1 MGVDVRP
8 SVDEPSN
15 VKYAPTPR
23 HGMAVVLLV
32 ALGILGACGGA
43 DSSSS
48 EESAATVLVSD
59 SNTAAGR
66 FPDEELHRAELE
78 EAELAAAE
86 QAASEEA
93 SASDTVESEDLSSET
108 PGSAS
113 TEEPSAIE
121 TGPSETSSDDGSSPV
136 SGEET
141 QVGIPAGP
149 LESGVYTT
157 GVFEPAFVLDIGAGW
172 LSFQS
177 ELPDFVAFSPSDEF
191 DLSVSFLSPNL
202 SIALIDDADEYL
214 EADPAGE
221 QLLDPLAFNY
231 FDWIHEHAHYEAD
244 DLRTE
249 LLAGRA
255 VASFDASL
263 VTGYPWKECLGDCAL
278 LVAASD
284 GEILAQEVGFRER
297 LYTTDVDDLTLVVS
311 VAAPLEKFD
320 ALLPR
325 AIEFLSTLRLV
336 ADIEPEL
343 VVESQPQDAA
353 AEPELS
359 GNDSPA
365 EAPAEPVAPDSAS
378 DVELDPADS
387 DVAPD
392 VAQEPE
398 ALPPAPLAS

>member
-8 SVDEPSN
+8 SADEPSN

-23 HGMAVVLLV
+23 HGTAVALLV

-48 EESAATVLVSD
+48 EESAPTVLVSD

-86 QAASEEA
+86 QTASEEA
-93 SASDTVESEDLSSET
+93 ASDTVEPEDVFNEA

-113 TEEPSAIE
+113 TEEASAIE
-121 TGPSETSSDDGSSPV
+121 TGPSETSSDDGSRSV
-136 SGEET
+136 SEEET
-141 QVGIPAGP
+141 QVGIPAGT
-149 LESGVYTT
+149 LESGVYTA

-172 LSFQS
+172 VSFQS
-177 ELPDFVAFSPSDEF
+177 DLPDVVAFFPSDNS

-214 EADPAGE
+214 GADPAGE

-231 FDWIHEHAHYEAD
+231 FDWIHEHAHYEAG

-255 VASFDASL
+255 VSSLDASL
-263 VTGYPWKECLGDCAL
+263 VTGYPGKECLGDCAL
-278 LVAASD
+278 LVVASD
-284 GEILAQEVGFRER
+284 GEILAQE
-297 LYTTDVDDLTLVVS
+297 
-311 VAAPLEKFD
+311 
-320 ALLPR
+320 
-325 AIEFLSTLRLV
+325 
-336 ADIEPEL
+336 
-343 VVESQPQDAA
+343 
-353 AEPELS
+353 
-359 GNDSPA
+359 
-365 EAPAEPVAPDSAS
+365 
-378 DVELDPADS
+378 
-387 DVAPD
+387 
-392 VAQEPE
+392 
-398 ALPPAPLAS
+398 